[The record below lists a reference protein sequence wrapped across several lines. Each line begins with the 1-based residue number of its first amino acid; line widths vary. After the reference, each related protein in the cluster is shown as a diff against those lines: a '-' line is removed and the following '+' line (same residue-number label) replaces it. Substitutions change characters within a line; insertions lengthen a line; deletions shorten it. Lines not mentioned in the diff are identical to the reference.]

1 MTIFAREFD
10 QIQALNREE
19 KKLTQ
24 EITASQQDIIKVD
37 TQSEAKTKDL
47 IQAKKEEIAQAERE
61 VASTPALLAAK
72 NRKLQQLNEELKAL
86 QQLGTIRET
95 PDGFASQT
103 DKVLSA
109 LNERHEKELLKIREN
124 KERQQQT
131 QAQYDKARAGGR
143 HKVSHPKARHP
154 RRAGEKDRPDQ
165 TQAAGRHPGKNDG
178 KLRQNT
184 GVTAETG

>member
-1 MTIFAREFD
+1 MN
-10 QIQALNREE
+10 QEE

-61 VASTPALLAAK
+61 VALTPALLAAK

-109 LNERHEKELLKIREN
+109 LNERHERNCSRSGKTRRGSSRHRHNIIRPCWR
-124 KERQQQT
+124 KT
-131 QAQYDKARAGGR
+131 
-143 HKVSHPKARHP
+143 
-154 RRAGEKDRPDQ
+154 
-165 TQAAGRHPGKNDG
+165 
-178 KLRQNT
+178 
-184 GVTAETG
+184 